1 MSSKKA
7 LFLDRDG
14 IVNVDHGYVSSPQDV
29 EFVDGIF
36 ELIHQYCQQGY
47 LPVIVTNQS
56 GIARGMFS
64 EAEFHELMAWM
75 QNRFSQH
82 QLPQIAVY
90 YCPHHPDVGESPYRQ
105 VCDCRKPAPG
115 MFYRAARELNIDLA
129 SSTMIGDS
137 WRDIQAAHAAGVLD
151 LIYVNE
157 KPAPDSLMRV
167 NQVNRVRDLVGL

>member
-1 MSSKKA
+1 MSSRKA

-36 ELIHQYCQQGY
+36 ELIQQYCQQGY

-64 EAEFHELMAWM
+64 EADFHQLMTWM
-75 QNRFSQH
+75 QSRFNQH
-82 QLPQIAVY
+82 QLPQVAVY

-115 MFYRAARELNIDLA
+115 MFYRAAKELNIDLA

-137 WRDIQAAHAAGVLD
+137 WRDIQAAHAAGVQD

-157 KPAPDSLMRV
+157 KPAPDSLLRV
-167 NQVNRVRDLVGL
+167 KQVNRVRELVGL